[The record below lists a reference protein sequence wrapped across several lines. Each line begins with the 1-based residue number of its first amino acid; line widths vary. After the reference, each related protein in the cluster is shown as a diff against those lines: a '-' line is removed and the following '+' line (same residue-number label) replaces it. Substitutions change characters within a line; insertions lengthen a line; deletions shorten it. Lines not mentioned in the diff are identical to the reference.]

1 MLDVIM
7 VRRRI
12 DWKKVYLEIVRK
24 LLYRGGKGVE
34 GAVGHQTVPI
44 EAIVRKIHNF
54 YRETVK
60 EGIKRLVDKEDLE
73 LWPKGVKRIKEEYSV
88 SINPKHLNKL
98 EHYLQVH
105 PKELQRLHDLKKQF
119 RYKGKEYVWLLL
131 GISGL
136 VLALAFLGG
145 SITGYA
151 VLSGKVNLYYVLPAF
166 IIFVAAIIFFLKRR
180 FARTSK

>member
-1 MLDVIM
+1 M
-7 VRRRI
+7 VKHRVE
-12 DWKKVYLEIVRK
+12 WKKVYLEIVRK

-44 EAIVRKIHNF
+44 GTLTRKIHNF

-73 LWPKGVKRIKEEYSV
+73 LWPKGVKDFREEYSI
-88 SINPKHLNKL
+88 SINPKHLDRL
-98 EHYLQVH
+98 EHYLQDH
-105 PKELQRLHDLKKQF
+105 PEDLQRLHDLEKQF
-119 RYKGKEYVWLLL
+119 RYKGKQCVWLLL

-136 VLALAFLGG
+136 ALAFAFLGS

-151 VLSGKVNLYYVLPAF
+151 VASRKTQLRYVLPALV
-166 IIFVAAIIFFLKRR
+166 IFLAAIIFFLKRR
-180 FARTSK
+180 FARTGK